1 MLNYIKTIVST
12 ARGITAEVIV
22 DYDKKVEIMETP
34 RALVYATTDDEA
46 KIKSETFQ
54 KMTGGIEVRIGKM
67 VKEKFL
73 KDRKRNFEDHAAED
87 ELIEEEK
94 YEVKAYST
102 DE

>member
-1 MLNYIKTIVST
+1 M
-12 ARGITAEVIV
+12 
-22 DYDKKVEIMETP
+22 
-34 RALVYATTDDEA
+34 VYATTDDEA

-73 KDRKRNFEDHAAED
+73 KDSKRKFEDHAED

>member
-1 MLNYIKTIVST
+1 
-12 ARGITAEVIV
+12 
-22 DYDKKVEIMETP
+22 
-34 RALVYATTDDEA
+34 
-46 KIKSETFQ
+46 
-54 KMTGGIEVRIGKM
+54 M

>member
-1 MLNYIKTIVST
+1 
-12 ARGITAEVIV
+12 
-22 DYDKKVEIMETP
+22 METP

-46 KIKSETFQ
+46 KIKSKTFQ
-54 KMTGGIEVRIGKM
+54 KTTGGIEVRIGKM

-73 KDRKRNFEDHAAED
+73 KDRKRKFEDHAAED